1 MKLSRES
8 DTDILSVADPIM
20 DRLMEGSNRID
31 HAMHVSDFTERLKS
45 MVSEE
50 GLERM
55 CKDFQSRFGL
65 FSRRELVAVFRRDD
79 SVAIVWRQFATESD
93 NEFVADLV
101 LVERDG
107 RYLVD
112 HALVY

>member
-1 MKLSRES
+1 MQLSAKS
-8 DTDILSVADPIM
+8 DAEILAVADPIM

-31 HAMHVSDFTERLKS
+31 HAMHVSDFTDRLRS
-45 MVSEE
+45 IVSEA

-55 CKDFQSRFGL
+55 CKDFQSHFGQ
-65 FSRRELVAVFRRDD
+65 FSHRELVAIFRRSD
-79 SVAIVWRQFATESD
+79 SVAVVWRQYATETD
-93 NEFVADLV
+93 DEFVADLV

-112 HALVY
+112 HTLIY

>member
-1 MKLSRES
+1 MQLSGKS
-8 DTDILSVADPIM
+8 DAEILSVADPIM

-31 HAMHVSDFTERLKS
+31 HAMHVSDFTDRLKS

-50 GLERM
+50 GLARM
-55 CKDFQSRFGL
+55 CRDFQSRFGL
-65 FSRRELVAVFRRDD
+65 FSHRELVAIFRRDG
-79 SVAIVWRQFATESD
+79 SVAIVWRQFATETED
-93 NEFVADLV
+93 EFVADLV

>member
-1 MKLSRES
+1 MQLSARNDAE
-8 DTDILSVADPIM
+8 ILAVADPIM

-45 MVSEE
+45 MVSEA

-55 CKDFQSRFGL
+55 CTDFQSRSGL
-65 FSRRELVAVFRRDD
+65 FSHRELVAIFRRSD
-79 SVAIVWRQFATESD
+79 SVAIVWRQYATETD
-93 NEFVADLV
+93 DEFVADLV
-101 LVERDG
+101 LVEKDG